1 MKKLALFL
9 VLTAS
14 ILWGSM
20 GIVTRYVASFGFTT
34 PQTAAV
40 RICSAGAVLVLLVFL
55 TDRKKFKVEKQDI
68 KWLLGTG
75 LGSLFIN
82 NLTYAETVQRAS
94 LSVAVVLLYTAPFFV
109 MIFSVVFFHEK
120 LTFLKIGAL
129 LLSFAGCILVVG
141 LSGEQARA
149 VGAGTVAIGLCAGFG
164 YSLYSIFGKVLAG
177 KYESLTVTVYTFL
190 IAAAATLAISD
201 PADLARKV
209 GENLHALPLIV
220 VGSFVTLGLPY
231 FCYSMALKYMESS
244 KASIIA
250 SFEVVAAS
258 LFGVILYGEP
268 LNGYNLLGILLVVSA
283 LILLQVAPE
292 KKMRK

>member
-40 RICSAGAVLVLLVFL
+40 RICSAGTVLVLLVLL
-55 TDRKKFKVEKQDI
+55 TDRKKFRVEKQDV

-82 NLTYAETVQRAS
+82 NLAYAETVQRAS
-94 LSVAVVLLYTAPFFV
+94 LSIAVVLLYTAPFFV
-109 MIFSVVFFHEK
+109 MIFSTAFFHEK
-120 LTFLKIGAL
+120 LTFFKLAAL

-141 LSGEQARA
+141 LSGAQAKA
-149 VGAGTVAIGLCAGFG
+149 VGVGTVAIGLCAGFG
-164 YSLYSIFGKVLAG
+164 YSLYSIFGKVLVG
-177 KYESLTVTVYTFL
+177 KYESWTVTVYTFL
-190 IAAAATLAISD
+190 IASAATLVISD
-201 PADLARKV
+201 PTDLIRKV
-209 GENLHALPLIV
+209 GENIYAMPLIV
-220 VGSFVTLGLPY
+220 AGSFVTLGLPY
-231 FCYSMALKYMESS
+231 FCYSIALRYMESS

-258 LFGVILYGEP
+258 LFGVVLYKEP
-268 LNGYNLLGILLVVSA
+268 LNGYNLVGILLVVAA
-283 LILLQVAPE
+283 LILLQVSPE
-292 KKMRK
+292 KKLRK